1 MPYIT
6 ESTIKKITVPYL
18 QKCKQEGKKIVM
30 LTCYDYTM
38 AGLLDNAG
46 IEVILVGD
54 SAANVMAGYE
64 TTLPI
69 TLDQMIYHCASVKRA
84 IKRALLVVDLPFGSY
99 QGSKDLA
106 LQSAFR
112 MMKEGQASALKLEGG
127 IEIADTIQTLVQSG
141 IPVMGHLGLTPQSV
155 NQFGGYGLR
164 AKAEAEASKLI
175 SDAEALQKAGVFA
188 IVLEK
193 IPAELAAK
201 LTSQLSIPTIGI
213 GAGNSCDGQVLVL
226 QDMLGMNTHLVP
238 KFVRKYA
245 DMAATIDAAV
255 TSYMEDV
262 KNGGFPSVAESYE

>member
-1 MPYIT
+1 MAYISD
-6 ESTIKKITVPYL
+6 STIKKITVPHL
-18 QKCKQEGKKIVM
+18 HKRKQEGKKISM

-38 AGLLDNAG
+38 AGILDNAG
-46 IEVILVGD
+46 IDIVLVGD
-54 SAANVMAGYE
+54 SAANVMAGHE

-127 IEIADTIQTLVQSG
+127 IEIVDTIRTLVKSG

-164 AKAEAEASKLI
+164 AKNDAEAEQLI
-175 SDAEALQKAGVFA
+175 SDALELEKAGVFA

-193 IPAELAAK
+193 IPSQLAARVTDK
-201 LTSQLSIPTIGI
+201 LSIPTIGI
-213 GAGNSCDGQVLVL
+213 GAGNKCDGQVLVL
-226 QDMLGMNTHLVP
+226 QDMLGMNTNMLP

-245 DMAATIDAAV
+245 DIANTIDGAV
-255 TSYMEDV
+255 KSYIEEVNSGD
-262 KNGGFPSVAESYE
+262 FPGEKESY